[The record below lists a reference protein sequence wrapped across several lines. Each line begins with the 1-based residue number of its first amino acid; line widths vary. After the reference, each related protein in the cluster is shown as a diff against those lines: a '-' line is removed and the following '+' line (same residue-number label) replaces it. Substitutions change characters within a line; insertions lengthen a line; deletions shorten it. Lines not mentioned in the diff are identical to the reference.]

1 MKWWKIESSSN
12 NKHLKGDEGV
22 RRIICYSIS
31 SLHSNLK
38 YKNNIIAYFNVA
50 KPIDITF
57 ESYYGFPRI
66 SDFSF
71 ELDKNESINV
81 LIDTVPSSD
90 VSDNYFE
97 KGEIT

>member
-1 MKWWKIESSSN
+1 MKCWKIDNSLN
-12 NKHLKGDEGV
+12 NKHLKGDDGV
-22 RRIICYSIS
+22 RRLICYSIS

-38 YKNNIIAYFNVA
+38 YKDDIIAFFNVA

-71 ELDKNESINV
+71 ELDKTETITV
-81 LIDTVPSSD
+81 LIDTVPGSD
-90 VSDNYFE
+90 VSDNYFD
-97 KGEIT
+97 KGGIT

>member
-12 NKHLKGDEGV
+12 NKRLKGDDGV

-38 YKNNIIAYFNVA
+38 YKDNIIAYFNVA

-97 KGEIT
+97 KGGIT